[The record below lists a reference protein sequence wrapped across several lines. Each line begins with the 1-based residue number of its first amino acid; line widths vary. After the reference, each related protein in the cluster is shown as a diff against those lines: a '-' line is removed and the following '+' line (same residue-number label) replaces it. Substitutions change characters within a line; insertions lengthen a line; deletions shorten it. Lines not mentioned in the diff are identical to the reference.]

1 MVKARAARLTEQVVL
16 FIDQIYVKRQEVKE
30 IS

>member
-16 FIDQIYVKRQEVKE
+16 FIDQIYVKRERRKGKR
-30 IS
+30 